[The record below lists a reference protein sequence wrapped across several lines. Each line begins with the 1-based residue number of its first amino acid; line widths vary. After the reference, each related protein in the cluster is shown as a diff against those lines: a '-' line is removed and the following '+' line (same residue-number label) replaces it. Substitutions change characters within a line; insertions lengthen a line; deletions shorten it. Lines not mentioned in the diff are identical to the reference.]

1 MSDQFTEVTNQS
13 WFGRIKDTFFGAI
26 FGVLL
31 LGIAV
36 ALLFWNEG
44 RTVKRE
50 QALKEG
56 AGVVVSV
63 AADKVDAA
71 NEGKLVH
78 LSGLADTQET
88 LSDPEF
94 NVSVKAIRLK
104 RTVEMYQWQEQSK
117 SETKK
122 KLGGGTETV
131 TTYTYSKA
139 WRDSLINSG
148 SFKNPEGHQNPAVM
162 QYHSTSADATAVTL
176 GAFRLSPALISAITS
191 FAALPKDALPAP
203 SGDMK
208 AMPDG
213 YYIGADLNAPAIGDY
228 KISYSAV
235 MPTDASV
242 VAKQVKDTFE
252 AYSAKS
258 GDTIALLET
267 GTHSAADM
275 FKTAQEENAMIKWA
289 LRVVGVIVM
298 FIGCSMMVKPLSVL
312 ADVIPP
318 LGSLVG
324 FASGLAAFF
333 VAATFSLTTIS
344 VAWIFYRPLLGIAL
358 LVGAVASFIVAFK
371 LKRKPTA

>member
-36 ALLFWNEG
+36 AVLFWNEG
-44 RTVKRE
+44 RTVRRE

-63 AADKVDAA
+63 EADKVDAA

-139 WRDSLINSG
+139 WRDSLVNSG

-162 QYHSTSADATAVTL
+162 QYQSTSANASAVTL

-203 SGDMK
+203 SGNMK

-228 KISYSAV
+228 KISYSVV
-235 MPTDASV
+235 MPTDVSV

-267 GTHSAADM
+267 GTHSAAEM
-275 FKTAQEENAMIKWA
+275 FKTAQEENAMIKWV

-333 VAATFSLTTIS
+333 VSATFSLMTIS

>member
-36 ALLFWNEG
+36 AVLFWNEG
-44 RTVKRE
+44 RTVRRE

-139 WRDSLINSG
+139 WRDSLVNSG

-162 QYHSTSADATAVTL
+162 QYQSTSANASAVTL

-203 SGDMK
+203 SGNMK

-228 KISYSAV
+228 KISYSVV
-235 MPTDASV
+235 MPTDVSV

-267 GTHSAADM
+267 GTHSAAEM
-275 FKTAQEENAMIKWA
+275 FKTAQEENAMIKWV

-333 VAATFSLTTIS
+333 VSATFSLMTIS

>member
-36 ALLFWNEG
+36 AVLFWNEG

-63 AADKVDAA
+63 EADKVDAA

-139 WRDSLINSG
+139 WRDSLVNSG

-162 QYHSTSADATAVTL
+162 QYQSTSANASAVTL

-203 SGDMK
+203 SGNMK

-228 KISYSAV
+228 KISYSVV
-235 MPTDASV
+235 MPTDVSV

-267 GTHSAADM
+267 GTHSAAEM
-275 FKTAQEENAMIKWA
+275 FKTAQEENAMIKWV

-333 VAATFSLTTIS
+333 VSATFSLMTIS

>member
-36 ALLFWNEG
+36 AVLFWNEG
-44 RTVKRE
+44 RTVRRE

-63 AADKVDAA
+63 EADKVDAA

-139 WRDSLINSG
+139 WRDSLVNSG

-162 QYHSTSADATAVTL
+162 QYQSTSANASAVTL

-203 SGDMK
+203 SGEIK

-213 YYIGADLNAPAIGDY
+213 YYIGADPNAPAIGDY
-228 KISYSAV
+228 KISYSVV
-235 MPTDASV
+235 MPTDVSV

-267 GTHSAADM
+267 GTHSAAEM
-275 FKTAQEENAMIKWA
+275 FKTAQEENAMIKWV

-333 VAATFSLTTIS
+333 VSATFSLMTIS

>member
-36 ALLFWNEG
+36 AVLFWNEG

-63 AADKVDAA
+63 AADKIDAA

-139 WRDSLINSG
+139 WRDSLVNSG

-162 QYHSTSADATAVTL
+162 QYQSTSANASAVTL

-203 SGDMK
+203 SGNMR

-228 KISYSAV
+228 KISYSVV
-235 MPTDASV
+235 MPTDVSV

-267 GTHSAADM
+267 GTHSAAEM

-333 VAATFSLTTIS
+333 VSATFSLMTIS

>member
-36 ALLFWNEG
+36 AVLFWNEG

-63 AADKVDAA
+63 AADKIDAA

-139 WRDSLINSG
+139 WRDSLVNSG

-162 QYHSTSADATAVTL
+162 QYQSTSANASAVTL

-203 SGDMK
+203 SGNMK

-228 KISYSAV
+228 KISYSVV
-235 MPTDASV
+235 MPTDVSV

-267 GTHSAADM
+267 GTHSAAEM
-275 FKTAQEENAMIKWA
+275 FKTAQEENAMIKWV

-333 VAATFSLTTIS
+333 VSATFSLMTIS

>member
-36 ALLFWNEG
+36 AVLFWNEG
-44 RTVKRE
+44 RTVRRE

-63 AADKVDAA
+63 EADKVDAA

-139 WRDSLINSG
+139 WRDSLVNSG

-162 QYHSTSADATAVTL
+162 QYQSTSANASAVTL

-203 SGDMK
+203 SGEIK

-213 YYIGADLNAPAIGDY
+213 YYIGADPNAPAIGDY
-228 KISYSAV
+228 KISYSVV
-235 MPTDASV
+235 MPTDVSV

-267 GTHSAADM
+267 GTHSAAEM

-333 VAATFSLTTIS
+333 VSATFSLMTIS

>member
-26 FGVLL
+26 FSVLL

-44 RTVKRE
+44 RTVRRE

-139 WRDSLINSG
+139 WRDSLVNSG

-162 QYHSTSADATAVTL
+162 QYQSTSANASAVTL

-203 SGDMK
+203 SGNMK

-228 KISYSAV
+228 KISYSVV
-235 MPTDASV
+235 MPTDVSV

-267 GTHSAADM
+267 GTHSAAEM

>member
-1 MSDQFTEVTNQS
+1 M
-13 WFGRIKDTFFGAI
+13 
-26 FGVLL
+26 
-31 LGIAV
+31 
-36 ALLFWNEG
+36 
-44 RTVKRE
+44 
-50 QALKEG
+50 
-56 AGVVVSV
+56 SV

-139 WRDSLINSG
+139 WRDSLVNSG

-162 QYHSTSADATAVTL
+162 QYQSTSANASAVTL

-203 SGDMK
+203 SGNMK

-228 KISYSAV
+228 KISYSVV
-235 MPTDASV
+235 MPTDVSV

-267 GTHSAADM
+267 GTHSAAEM

-333 VAATFSLTTIS
+333 VSATFSLMTIS

>member
-44 RTVKRE
+44 RTVRRE

-63 AADKVDAA
+63 AADKIDAA

-139 WRDSLINSG
+139 WRDSLVNSG

-162 QYHSTSADATAVTL
+162 QYQSTSANASAVTL

-203 SGDMK
+203 SGNMK

-228 KISYSAV
+228 KISYSVV
-235 MPTDASV
+235 MPTDVSV

-267 GTHSAADM
+267 GTHSAAEM
-275 FKTAQEENAMIKWA
+275 FKTAQEENAMIKWV

-333 VAATFSLTTIS
+333 VSATFSLMTIS

>member
-36 ALLFWNEG
+36 AVLFWNEG

-139 WRDSLINSG
+139 WRDSLVNSG

-162 QYHSTSADATAVTL
+162 QYQSTSANASAVTL

-203 SGDMK
+203 SGNMK

-228 KISYSAV
+228 KISYSVV
-235 MPTDASV
+235 MPTDVSV

-267 GTHSAADM
+267 GTHSAAEM
-275 FKTAQEENAMIKWA
+275 FKTAQEENAMIKWV

-333 VAATFSLTTIS
+333 VSATFSLMTIS